1 MNSCDP
7 ISMTATP
14 ASLWKC
20 GTTWSDIP
28 VHPEVAREACAIITT
43 RRAICC
49 RAPYVWVRMIPR
61 CPDGSFAHANSTQ
74 SCRPR
79 KALLSSG
86 RLCHENGI
94 PSGGERKD
102 RFLAMKRAKLVLAVV
117 CMAVSAAVTAAQ
129 WPNARDALAV
139 LAAQDDP
146 AALADIRLNSALRNS
161 PLLIHDNISAALD
174 AGDADL
180 AGSFAELARDK
191 DIALDGDLS
200 KRVNDAVMED
210 NSTTQFAKR
219 FAIGLVT
226 GNADD
231 VASLSGTIAGDL
243 FVFGDIRDVVRE
255 GKRLAMGEDTDRLI
269 LGLATAGLAVT
280 AATYISVGG
289 VAPVRAG
296 LTLVK
301 DARKVG
307 RLGEGLTQ
315 WAGRSARQIVDA
327 PMLQNAVASSSVL
340 RPGQTVSAIKA
351 AFRAEKAGA
360 LVRLA
365 KDVGRVSEKAGMRS
379 ALDTLRIAE
388 GPKDVARAA
397 RLAESKG
404 GQTRAILKVL
414 GRGALLLA
422 AGAFNL
428 TLWVF
433 GALLA
438 LFGFLSSIKATTE
451 RLTQS
456 WLDRKKA
463 RRLRQQLAAAV

>member
-1 MNSCDP
+1 
-7 ISMTATP
+7 MTVCA
-14 ASLWKC
+14 
-20 GTTWSDIP
+20 
-28 VHPEVAREACAIITT
+28 VACA
-43 RRAICC
+43 
-49 RAPYVWVRMIPR
+49 
-61 CPDGSFAHANSTQ
+61 
-74 SCRPR
+74 
-79 KALLSSG
+79 LL
-86 RLCHENGI
+86 
-94 PSGGERKD
+94 
-102 RFLAMKRAKLVLAVV
+102 
-117 CMAVSAAVTAAQ
+117 
-129 WPNARDALAV
+129 WPHARDAGAI

-146 AALADIRLNSALRNS
+146 AQLSDIQLGSALR
-161 PLLIHDNISAALD
+161 DNQAVVAENIEAAL
-174 AGDADL
+174 AANDADL
-180 AGSFAELARDK
+180 ANSFVDLAREKSISVSDE
-191 DIALDGDLS
+191 LS
-200 KRVNDAVMED
+200 LRVSNAVAEQ
-210 NSTTQFAKR
+210 NSTSHFAKR
-219 FAIGLVT
+219 FATGLVT

-231 VASLSGTIAGDL
+231 VASLSGTVAGDL

-255 GKRLAMGEDTDRLI
+255 GKHLAMGEDTDRLI
-269 LGLATAGLAVT
+269 LGLATVGLAVT
-280 AATYISVGG
+280 AATYVSVGG
-289 VAPVRAG
+289 VAPLRAG

-315 WAGRSARQIVDA
+315 WAGRSSRQIVDA
-327 PMLQNAVASSSVL
+327 PMLQNAVASGSVL

-365 KDVGRVSEKAGMRS
+365 KDVGRVSEKAGMRG

-463 RRLRQQLAAAV
+463 RRLQQQMAAGVAQPIAAIGVHR

>member
-1 MNSCDP
+1 MKRSR
-7 ISMTATP
+7 IGSALAGMTVCA
-14 ASLWKC
+14 A
-20 GTTWSDIP
+20 
-28 VHPEVAREACAIITT
+28 ACA
-43 RRAICC
+43 
-49 RAPYVWVRMIPR
+49 
-61 CPDGSFAHANSTQ
+61 
-74 SCRPR
+74 
-79 KALLSSG
+79 LL
-86 RLCHENGI
+86 
-94 PSGGERKD
+94 
-102 RFLAMKRAKLVLAVV
+102 
-117 CMAVSAAVTAAQ
+117 
-129 WPNARDALAV
+129 WPHARDAGAI

-146 AALADIRLNSALRNS
+146 VELSDIQLDSALRSNPAVVAENIEAALAAN
-161 PLLIHDNISAALD
+161 
-174 AGDADL
+174 DADL
-180 AGSFAELARDK
+180 ANSFVDLAREKGISVSDE
-191 DIALDGDLS
+191 LS
-200 KRVNDAVMED
+200 LRVSNAVAEQ
-210 NSTTQFAKR
+210 NSTSHFAKR
-219 FAIGLVT
+219 FATGLVT
-226 GNADD
+226 GNAED

-255 GKRLAMGEDTDRLI
+255 GKHLAMGEDTDRLV
-269 LGLATAGLAVT
+269 LGLAAVGLAVT
-280 AATYISVGG
+280 AATYVSVGG
-289 VAPVRAG
+289 VAPLRAG

-315 WAGRSARQIVDA
+315 WAGRSARGMVDG
-327 PMLQNAVASSSVL
+327 PMLQQAVATGSVL
-340 RPGQTVSAIKA
+340 RPGQTMTAIKA

-365 KDVGRVSEKAGMRS
+365 KDVGRVGEKAGARG
-379 ALDTLRIAE
+379 ALDTLKIAE

-456 WLDRKKA
+456 YLLRKKA
-463 RRLRQQLAAAV
+463 RRLRKQLAAAATPDVSLAGAVAYG